1 MSDAELARFIAHYER
16 ITRWSL
22 EDEPADLI
30 ADIDER
36 RAPVAWRIG
45 KSPLRRPYRGRRDE
59 LQPLPLVG
67 RG

>member
-16 ITRWSL
+16 MTRWIL

-36 RAPVAWRIG
+36 RAPFAWRIG
-45 KSPLRRPYRGRRDE
+45 TPPS
-59 LQPLPLVG
+59 VG
-67 RG
+67 R